1 MKCRDYERQ
10 VLPFL
15 HEELTDIE
23 SKEFIRHVRQCT
35 RCYEELEIY
44 YSIYGGLQMMQ
55 GNTWEEYYKEA
66 GDLKSKVDIYLDQ
79 RYLLLHRKKQ
89 FRILK
94 NIIKIILIAF
104 LLAVLGLQIYLHYQ
118 QYKG

>member
-1 MKCRDYERQ
+1 MNCQDYERQ
-10 VLPFL
+10 VLPFI
-15 HEELTDIE
+15 HDELPDIE
-23 SKEFIRHVRQCT
+23 SKKFIKHVRQCR

-66 GDLKSKVDIYLDQ
+66 EGLRSKVDIYLDK

-89 FRILK
+89 FKILK
-94 NIIKIILIAF
+94 NLTKIGLAA
-104 LLAVLGLQIYLHYQ
+104 LLTAVLGLQIYLRYR
-118 QYKG
+118 